1 MIGSF
6 ARDSAKMNSSVP
18 TMPMWMKPP
27 TVGSV
32 QSPNC
37 LFVRPMS
44 RNTIET
50 VKIAPPMRSKLRDA
64 DLVLTVGSSRWIT
77 IRAMMPIGM
86 FT

>member
-1 MIGSF
+1 M
-6 ARDSAKMNSSVP
+6 R
-18 TMPMWMKPP
+18 MKPP

-32 QSPNC
+32 QSLNC
-37 LFVRPMS
+37 LLVNPTS

-64 DLVLTVGSSRWIT
+64 DAVLTVGSRRWIT
-77 IRAMMPIGM
+77 IRATIPIGM